1 MIHLKS
7 LYKYHGMNEIISEGE
22 NKNNEG
28 DDERNRKIENYIIC
42 CTIM

>member
-1 MIHLKS
+1 
-7 LYKYHGMNEIISEGE
+7 MNEIISEGGG

-28 DDERNRKIENYIIC
+28 DDERNKKIENYIIY